1 LKIAI
6 MQPYFVPYA
15 GYFRLLA
22 AADLFIAYDC
32 VQFPRRG
39 WVHRNRLCDANGALQ
54 WLTLPLRKGDRDTTR
69 ICDLAFP
76 DDAAAGFAEQGRR
89 FPALKRLDE
98 RYPAL
103 ARRVIAPAGDP
114 VGFLVETLA
123 EISDLLG
130 FGRPIVRSSTLDI
143 APELKAQDRIIAIAR
158 RMGATSYINAPGG
171 RELYDAAAFR
181 QAGMSLHFLSTY
193 EGGHASILERL
204 ANDDLADIKAE
215 IQRNLVLDPP
225 L

>member
-1 LKIAI
+1 

-39 WVHRNRLCDANGALQ
+39 WVHRNRLSDANGALQ

-76 DDAAAGFAEQGRR
+76 DDAAASFAEQCRR
-89 FPALKRLDE
+89 FPGLRLLNE

-103 ARRVIAPAGDP
+103 ARRVLAPSGDP
-114 VGFLVETLA
+114 AGFLVETLA
-123 EISDLLG
+123 EISALLG
-130 FGRPIVRSSTLDI
+130 ISRPIVRSSSLEI
-143 APELKAQDRIIAIAR
+143 APELKAQDRIIAIAG

-171 RELYDAAAFR
+171 RELYDAAAFG
-181 QAGMSLHFLSTY
+181 QAGMSLHFLSTH
-193 EGGHASILERL
+193 EGAHASILERL
-204 ANDDLADIKAE
+204 ANDDLAGIKAE

>member
-1 LKIAI
+1 

-39 WVHRNRLCDANGALQ
+39 WVHRNRLCDANGTLQ
-54 WLTLPLRKGDRDTTR
+54 WLTLPLKKGDRDTTR

-76 DDAAAGFAEQGRR
+76 DDAVASFAEQCRR
-89 FPALKRLDE
+89 FPALRLLNE

-103 ARRVIAPAGDP
+103 AGRVLAPAGDP
-114 VGFLVETLA
+114 TGFLVETLVG
-123 EISDLLG
+123 ISDLLG
-130 FGRPIVRSSTLDI
+130 ISRPIVRSSSLDMG
-143 APELKAQDRIIAIAR
+143 PELKAQDRIIAIAR

-171 RELYDAAAFR
+171 RELYDAATFR
-181 QAGMSLHFLSTY
+181 QAGMTLHFLSTHQ
-193 EGGHASILERL
+193 GGHASILERL
-204 ANDDLADIKAE
+204 ANDELSDIKAE
-215 IQRNLVLDPP
+215 IQRNLAVDPP